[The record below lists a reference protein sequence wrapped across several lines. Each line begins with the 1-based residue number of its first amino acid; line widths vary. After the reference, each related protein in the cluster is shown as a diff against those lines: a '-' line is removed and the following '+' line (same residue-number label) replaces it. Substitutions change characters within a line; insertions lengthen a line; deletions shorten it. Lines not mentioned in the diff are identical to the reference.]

1 MSRGLEYR
9 WGRER
14 ALAGTERDVSR
25 VHLCVGGGAAI
36 NRS

>member
-1 MSRGLEYR
+1 MGQ
-9 WGRER
+9 R
-14 ALAGTERDVSR
+14 ACSGGAERDVSR